1 MERLA
6 RWSSSKRTEKRAPLA
21 LIHFPN
27 SCIGN
32 VHENRSQ
39 RTLAALMIGIGA
51 VRGDAQKP
59 PAKRLP
65 SIVGVAV
72 EAYGKAV
79 DDKGRLLSAVELDE
93 T

>member
-1 MERLA
+1 
-6 RWSSSKRTEKRAPLA
+6 
-21 LIHFPN
+21 
-27 SCIGN
+27 
-32 VHENRSQ
+32 
-39 RTLAALMIGIGA
+39 MIGIGA

-79 DDKGRLLSAVELDE
+79 DDKGRLVSAVELDE